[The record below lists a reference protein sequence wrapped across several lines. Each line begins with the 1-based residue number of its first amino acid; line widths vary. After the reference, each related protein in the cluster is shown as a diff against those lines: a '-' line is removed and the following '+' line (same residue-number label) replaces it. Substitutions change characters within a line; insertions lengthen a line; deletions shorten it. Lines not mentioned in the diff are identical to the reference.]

1 MLEIISSHNS
11 LDLVQQSS
19 QFSFRNRELFSVNKT
34 IEKPSQPRNRIA
46 QNANDDTTR
55 YYEKLT
61 PLDNLVENLHKR
73 NLIEQD
79 KLSLPSLKPSENNL
93 KGVRKS
99 LCVNQCDFKSP
110 CITAKTKLS
119 TYKKRIVDNSSRK
132 MNSIRKVEYSKLQ
145 SPKNSSKN
153 RLEDYRSQMLNGVK
167 LTQLPRPI

>member
-73 NLIEQD
+73 KLIEQD

-93 KGVRKS
+93 KGERKS
-99 LCVNQCDFKSP
+99 LCVN
-110 CITAKTKLS
+110 
-119 TYKKRIVDNSSRK
+119 
-132 MNSIRKVEYSKLQ
+132 
-145 SPKNSSKN
+145 
-153 RLEDYRSQMLNGVK
+153 
-167 LTQLPRPI
+167 